1 MKTVYVSWSWSCS
14 YIINDVL
21 MWRWK
26 KPPVDPKIHRVDI
39 AYDISLNVEYVHTFG
54 IRLPNIRGKYWRQ
67 EFKNFYRESRLYL
80 APSEISNPPPPRH
93 HHLFRGR
100 KLILKLLKAYYFILG
115 WTNTII
121 SNILALR
128 RMHL

>member
-14 YIINDVL
+14 YIINDML

-80 APSEISNPPPPRH
+80 APSEISTPPPPTTT
-93 HHLFRGR
+93 FSGEE
-100 KLILKLLKAYYFILG
+100 
-115 WTNTII
+115 
-121 SNILALR
+121 S
-128 RMHL
+128 